1 MEMAAPV
8 QRIAPRRKGEKEGL
22 NLLHKLAGTTWALFG
37 HTYPSLKVNESL
49 NLFKTSLVLYEDHL
63 LHDLDSSSCIPYRAL
78 LKEVHL
84 KKKHWVYASYMATL
98 SSLPLLFKVQDKDII
113 NEAVLAK
120 TGIGT
125 STKLLDNLNDSIQ
138 TAEEAAVSLNC
149 YQKALTDP
157 SYEVPRL
164 SSDAPKVLYAVNSAL
179 VMGRWVPR
187 ILIRCDAP
195 YAQHEYVA
203 DVKKLIQ
210 GQLDSITHRSYGSQ
224 RVPTIEEYLASISEK
239 SIGDTWLDVDL
250 CFLEDGIGH
259 LDQKMI
265 RGLNILREGYRSIFK
280 ASLIYDDAQDLQVD
294 ISENAVNSS
303 ILLAL
308 KAGIIDLD
316 EINQKH
322 PEETIRKLDK
332 YGVTTDAIYLADLL
346 FIKGVRRIEDAKLY
360 LPDIIDWK
368 ALMFSF
374 RFIRLFN
381 LRKILLRRRD
391 SETLG
396 LFLTSLRNFNKIYDQ
411 IPERILTLERYL

>member
-1 MEMAAPV
+1 MEMAAPT
-8 QRIAPRRKGEKEGL
+8 QRTVPRRKGEKEGL

-37 HTYPSLKVNESL
+37 HSYPSLKINETM
-49 NLFKTSLVLYEDHL
+49 NLFKTSLALYEDHL
-63 LHDLDSSSCIPYRAL
+63 LHDLEPLICTPYPTL
-78 LKEVHL
+78 LKESYL

-98 SSLPLLFKVQDKDII
+98 SSLPLLYKVQDRTVLT
-113 NEAVLAK
+113 EAVLAK

-138 TAEEAAVSLNC
+138 TAEEAAHSLDC

-157 SYEVPRL
+157 SYEVPRP
-164 SSDAPKVLYAVNSAL
+164 SSDTPNALSAVNSAL

-187 ILIRCDAP
+187 LLIRCDAP
-195 YAQHEYVA
+195 YARHEYIT

-210 GQLDSITHRSYGSQ
+210 GQLDSITHRSYVQ
-224 RVPTIEEYLASISEK
+224 RIPTIGEYLASIAEK
-239 SIGDTWLDVDL
+239 SIGDTWLDVDI
-250 CFLEDGIGH
+250 CFMEDGIGYI
-259 LDQKMI
+259 DQRTI
-265 RGLNILREGYRSIFK
+265 RGLNILREGYRLIFK

-316 EINQKH
+316 EIDRAH
-322 PEETIRKLDK
+322 PEKTIKRLDR

-360 LPDIIDWK
+360 LPEIIDWK

-391 SETLG
+391 PETLS
-396 LFLTSLRNFNKIYDQ
+396 LFLTSLRNFDKIYDQ
-411 IPERILTLERYL
+411 IPEQILTMERYL